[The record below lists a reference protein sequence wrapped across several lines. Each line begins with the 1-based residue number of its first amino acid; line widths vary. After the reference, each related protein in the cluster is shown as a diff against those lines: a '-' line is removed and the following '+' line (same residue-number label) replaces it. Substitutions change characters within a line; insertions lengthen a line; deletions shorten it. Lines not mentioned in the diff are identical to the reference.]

1 MSSAIEPVQPR
12 DERGFF
18 LGGGTNAN
26 PTGTNQYSPGFT
38 LKRRLKLAIEHE
50 LDRRPD
56 CVTSF
61 AKNFCTALKHPR
73 KPENLAFLRLCQDRI
88 SDLIGADESQ
98 PTSRLETE
106 GRSEAT
112 WLRLAEEFGSRHA
125 EPAGVVIETD
135 PLPGRGAE

>member
-1 MSSAIEPVQPR
+1 MPSAIEAIR
-12 DERGFF
+12 DESGRYIGA
-18 LGGGTNAN
+18 GGVNGNQA
-26 PTGTNQYSPGFT
+26 GLNQYSPGFT
-38 LKRRLKLAIEHE
+38 LQRRIKLAIEHE
-50 LDRRPD
+50 LDQRPE

-73 KPENLAFLRLCQDRI
+73 KPENLAFLKLCQDRI
-88 SDLIGADESQ
+88 TDVIGPDESQ
-98 PTSRLETE
+98 PTSRLEAE

-135 PLPGRGAE
+135 PLSSRGAE